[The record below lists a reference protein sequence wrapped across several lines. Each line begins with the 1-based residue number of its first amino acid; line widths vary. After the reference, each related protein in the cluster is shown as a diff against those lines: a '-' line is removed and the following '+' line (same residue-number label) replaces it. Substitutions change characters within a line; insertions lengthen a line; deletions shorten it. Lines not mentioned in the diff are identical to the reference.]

1 MTLFADPFFSKVLAM
16 KNIFDLHL
24 KIAVSKTQN
33 TFIWPT
39 RMILVSKMVSLPLPY
54 EPTHGKT
61 NNLHMRKQRRRS
73 ASR

>member
-16 KNIFDLHL
+16 KNIFHLHL

-39 RMILVSKMVSLPLPY
+39 RMILVSKMVSSPLPY
-54 EPTHGKT
+54 EPAHGKT
-61 NNLHMRKQRRRS
+61 NNLHMPKQRHRS